1 MTVINSIAFKQ
12 GTINFFQ
19 LNNLLCQVEVVAGNK
34 TDCELI
40 PLLFEMSGANMIIDI
55 MKSMRMKDEMSFD
68 LFVMVVAGCIRVCQ
82 RRFN

>member
-1 MTVINSIAFKQ
+1 MTKINSISFKQ
-12 GTINFFQ
+12 GAINFFQ
-19 LNNLLCQVEVVAGNK
+19 LNNLLCQVEVATN
-34 TDCELI
+34 DDIERELI
-40 PLLFEMSGANMIIDI
+40 PLLFEVSHTRTIIDI